1 MPILRIALWV
11 LFLLLLSI
19 RIIKPNTVWVVL
31 FLGKTG
37 RILREGINFIIPFLE
52 SVRRQNLALN
62 NLSIKVDGITK
73 DNVKTSVNINVI
85 YRVKN
90 DDNSII
96 DSLFKNSNI
105 VQTITSLIEEQ
116 LRARIFEFSHEEIF
130 GKRSEI
136 GDEIKQTLCIKM
148 AEFGME
154 LDSVQ
159 VVDIQL
165 DAKVVEAMNNVVA
178 SQKNKAASITEAE
191 GKKQAQIL
199 NAEGDKEVKRLLWEG
214 MAMQREAIAKGFKNS
229 IAEMK
234 NIDQTLTGKD
244 ILDFLLNSNRIETL
258 EKIGQS
264 DAKII
269 YINENLEGKAAS
281 LINEK

>member
-1 MPILRIALWV
+1 V
-11 LFLLLLSI
+11 
-19 RIIKPNTVWVVL
+19 
-31 FLGKTG
+31 
-37 RILREGINFIIPFLE
+37 PFLE
-52 SVRRQNLALN
+52 TIKRQNLALN

-85 YRVKN
+85 YRVK
-90 DDNSII
+90 DDDKSII

-136 GDEIKQTLCIKM
+136 GEEIKETLRIKM

-165 DAKVVEAMNNVVA
+165 DQRVIDAMNNVVA
-178 SQKNKAASITEAE
+178 SQKNKSAAITEAE

-199 NAEGDKEVKRLLWEG
+199 NAEGDREVKRLL
-214 MAMQREAIAKGFKNS
+214 
-229 IAEMK
+229 
-234 NIDQTLTGKD
+234 
-244 ILDFLLNSNRIETL
+244 
-258 EKIGQS
+258 
-264 DAKII
+264 
-269 YINENLEGKAAS
+269 
-281 LINEK
+281 